1 MALTQR
7 LEFRQSQSLVMTPQL
22 MQAIKL
28 LQLSNLDLATFVED
42 ELERNP
48 LLERASDGNDP
59 PVAGEALP
67 ERAEFSGHDETGSAG
82 DADSGFEPSD
92 FSDHGGGD
100 GFEAAPDEWMNR
112 ELGTRAEIEQTL
124 DTGLDNVFSEEPAE
138 AAARTAQDAA
148 PTAYTEW
155 GGGASNDD
163 SYNLEAFVAAE
174 ETLAGHLAEQLAMA
188 FAGPAQRMI
197 GQYLIDLVDEA
208 GYLPP
213 DLGGVCERLG
223 ASQEAVDEVLAVLQ
237 KFDPP
242 GICARNLSEC
252 LAIQLREQNRYDP
265 AMQALVEHLDMLAKR
280 DIANLRK
287 ICGVDDEDLA
297 DMIGEIR
304 RLDPKPGLK
313 FGSARMQTVVP
324 DVYVR
329 PGPDGGWHVEL
340 NSDTLPRVLVNQ
352 VYYSELSKTIRKDG
366 DKSYFTDCLQNA
378 TWLVRALDQR
388 ARTILKVATE
398 IVRQQDGF
406 FTQGVAHLRPLNL
419 KAVADAI
426 QMHES
431 TVSRVTANKYMA
443 TNRGSFELK
452 YFFTAS
458 IASAD
463 GGEAHSAEAVRHHI
477 RQLIDGES
485 PSAILSD
492 DTIVE
497 RLRESGI
504 DIARRTVAKYREAMR
519 IPSSVQRRRDK
530 QSMLGN
536 ALTAPATPSDRI
548 LSDRTTSA
556 DRSRDIAPA

>member
-28 LQLSNLDLATFVED
+28 LQLSNLDLSTFVEE

-48 LLERASDGNDP
+48 LLERAADGP
-59 PVAGEALP
+59 EQPVAGEQQMS
-67 ERAEFSGHDETGSAG
+67 ERAEYPDSEPSGDDFG
-82 DADSGFEPSD
+82 DSG
-92 FSDHGGGD
+92 GGGSTGENYEPAQED
-100 GFEAAPDEWMNR
+100 WMSR
-112 ELGTRAEIEQTL
+112 DLGSRTEIEQTL

-148 PTAYTEW
+148 PTTYTEW
-155 GGGASNDD
+155 GGGASGDED
-163 SYNLEAFVAAE
+163 YNLEAFVAAE
-174 ETLAGHLAEQLAMA
+174 TTLSDHLAEQAAVA
-188 FAGPAQRMI
+188 FTAPADRMI
-197 GQYLIDLVDEA
+197 GQYLIDLVDDA
-208 GYLPP
+208 GYLPA
-213 DLGGVCERLG
+213 DLGQAAERLG
-223 ASQEAVDEVLAVLQ
+223 AEQADVEAVLGVLQ
-237 KFDPP
+237 TFDPP

-252 LAIQLREQNRYDP
+252 LANQLRELDRYDP
-265 AMQALVEHLDMLAKR
+265 AMQALIEHLDLLAKR
-280 DIANLRK
+280 DFGGLRK
-287 ICGVDDEDLA
+287 LCGVDDEDLI

-313 FGSARMQTVVP
+313 FGTTRTQTMVP

-329 PGPDGGWHVEL
+329 PGPDGGWLVEL

-406 FTQGVAHLRPLNL
+406 FTHGVAHLRPLNL

-443 TNRGSFELK
+443 TNRGTFELK

-477 RQLIDGES
+477 KQLIDAEE

-497 RLRESGI
+497 KLRAAGI

-530 QSMLGN
+530 QSML
-536 ALTAPATPSDRI
+536 AHAMSAPTSI
-548 LSDRTTSA
+548 DRT
-556 DRSRDIAPA
+556 RDTASV

>member
-1 MALTQR
+1 MALTQK

-28 LQLSNLDLATFVED
+28 LQLSNLDLSTFVEE

-48 LLERASDGNDP
+48 LLERAADGP
-59 PVAGEALP
+59 ETPVAGEMGP
-67 ERAEFSGHDETGSAG
+67 ERAEFSDS
-82 DADSGFEPSD
+82 DDSGHGDSDNDYTEMGSGSGAGSEPVQ
-92 FSDHGGGD
+92 
-100 GFEAAPDEWMNR
+100 EEWLSHD
-112 ELGTRAEIEQTL
+112 LGSRAEIERTL

-138 AAARTAQDAA
+138 AAARVAQDAA

-163 SYNLEAFVAAE
+163 EYNLEAFVAAE
-174 ETLAGHLAEQLAMA
+174 VTLADHLAEQLSVAISA
-188 FAGPAQRMI
+188 PALRMI
-197 GQYLIDLVDEA
+197 GQYLIDLVDDA
-208 GYLPP
+208 GYLPA
-213 DLGGVCERLG
+213 DLGQAADRLG
-223 ASQEAVDEVLAVLQ
+223 APAKDVEAVLAVLQ

-242 GICARNLSEC
+242 GICARSLSEC
-252 LAIQLREQNRYDP
+252 LAIQLRELDRYDP
-265 AMQALVEHLDMLAKR
+265 AMQALVENLDLLAKR
-280 DIANLRK
+280 DIVALRK
-287 ICGVDDEDLA
+287 LCAVDDEDIVE
-297 DMIGEIR
+297 MIDEIR

-313 FGSARMQTVVP
+313 FGASRVQTVIP

-352 VYYSELSKTIRKDG
+352 TYYSELSKTIRKDG

-406 FTQGVAHLRPLNL
+406 FTHGVAHLRPLNL
-419 KAVADAI
+419 KAVADVI

-443 TNRGSFELK
+443 TNRGIFELK

-477 RQLIDGES
+477 KQLIDAED
-485 PSAILSD
+485 PAAILSD

-536 ALTAPATPSDRI
+536 AL
-548 LSDRTTSA
+548 SA
-556 DRSRDIAPA
+556 SAASSDRSRDPAPA

>member
-28 LQLSNLDLATFVED
+28 LQLSNLDLTTFVEE

-48 LLERASDGNDP
+48 LLERASDEP
-59 PVAGEALP
+59 PAGEAP
-67 ERAEFSGHDETGSAG
+67 AEAANYGDSDESGGSHG
-82 DADSGFEPSD
+82 EEGLGGSTDGFEP
-92 FSDHGGGD
+92 GQ
-100 GFEAAPDEWMNR
+100 EEWMSKD
-112 ELGTRAEIEQTL
+112 LGTRAEIEQTL

-138 AAARTAQDAA
+138 AAARNAQDAA
-148 PTAYTEW
+148 PSVYTEW
-155 GGGASNDD
+155 GGGASGDED
-163 SYNLEAFVAAE
+163 YNLEAFVAAE
-174 ETLAGHLAEQLAMA
+174 TTLGDHLAEQLSVA
-188 FAGPAQRMI
+188 FSAPAQRMI

-213 DLGGVCERLG
+213 DLGQAAERLG
-223 ASQEAVDEVLAVLQ
+223 ASQQDVEDVLAVLQ

-242 GICARNLSEC
+242 GVCARSLSEC
-252 LAIQLREQNRYDP
+252 LAIQLRELDRYDP
-265 AMQALVEHLDMLAKR
+265 AMQALVERLDLLAKR
-280 DIANLRK
+280 DIAGLRK
-287 ICGVDDEDLA
+287 VCGVDDEDIA

-304 RLDPKPGLK
+304 RLNPKPGMK
-313 FGSARMQTVVP
+313 FGTSRLQTMVP

-352 VYYSELSKTIRKDG
+352 TYYSELSKKIGKDG
-366 DKSYFTDCLQNA
+366 DKSYFTDALQNA

-406 FTQGVAHLRPLNL
+406 FTHGVAHLRPLNL

-443 TNRGSFELK
+443 TNRGTFELK

-477 RQLIDGES
+477 KQLIDSED

-497 RLRESGI
+497 RLRASGI

-530 QSMLGN
+530 QSALGN
-536 ALTAPATPSDRI
+536 VLSTAMS
-548 LSDRTTSA
+548 
-556 DRSRDIAPA
+556 DRSRNTEPA